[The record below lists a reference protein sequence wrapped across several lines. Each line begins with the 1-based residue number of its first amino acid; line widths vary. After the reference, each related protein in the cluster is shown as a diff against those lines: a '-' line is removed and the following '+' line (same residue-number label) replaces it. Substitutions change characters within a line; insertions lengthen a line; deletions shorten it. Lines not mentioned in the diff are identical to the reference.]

1 MKAKDAQHSFEQL
14 KLQIRTGTLKNMIL
28 LYGEERYLRKQYED
42 IVFSKFGGEKDG
54 MNTHF
59 YNSDN
64 IVIGQV
70 IDQAETMPFFADR
83 RVMVFNDT
91 GLFKSG
97 GEQLAQYLEEPCET
111 AVFIFCESDVDE
123 RSKLYKIVAQN
134 GLACQIDF
142 QTRET
147 LQGVIG
153 SFLKKEHKRISVETA
168 GLILDKTGTDMAM
181 LRSELEKLISYCYDR
196 DVITDEDVN
205 AICSE
210 NVEDRIFDMIDSISE
225 KNASKTMSM
234 YYDLLTLKEPPIKLL
249 SLIERQ
255 YNQLLQVRLLRDSG
269 DTKDNIAKKMSIS
282 SYFIGKYMA
291 QASKYSAGELK
302 KILNS
307 CVQTDE
313 DIKTGHINDVLG
325 VETLLLSLL

>member
-14 KLQIRTGTLKNMIL
+14 KMQIRTGTLKNMIL
-28 LYGEERYLRKQYED
+28 LYGEERYLCKQYEG

-54 MNTHF
+54 MNTHY

-64 IVIGQV
+64 AVVGQI

-111 AVFIFCESDVDE
+111 AVFLFCETEVDE
-123 RSKLYKIVAQN
+123 RSRLYKTVAQN
-134 GLACQIDF
+134 GLACQIDY
-142 QTRET
+142 QTREA

-153 SFLKKEHKRISVETA
+153 SFLKRENKRISVETA
-168 GLILDKTGTDMAM
+168 NLILSKTGTDMAM
-181 LRSELEKLISYCYDR
+181 LRSELEKLVTYCYDR
-196 DVITDEDVN
+196 DIITDEDVN
-205 AICSE
+205 TICSE
-210 NVEDRIFDMIDSISE
+210 NVEDRIFDMLDSIAE
-225 KNASKTMSM
+225 KNAAKTMSM

-249 SLIERQ
+249 TLMERQ
-255 YNQLLQVRLLRDSG
+255 YNQLLQIRLLRDSG
-269 DTKDNIAKKMSIS
+269 ETRDNIAKKMSIGG
-282 SYFIGKYMA
+282 YFIGKYMS
-291 QASKYSAGELK
+291 QASKYSAAELK
-302 KILNS
+302 KILKN
-307 CVQTDE
+307 CIQTDE
-313 DIKTGHINDVLG
+313 DIKTGHITDVLG